1 MRMMIQK
8 RLMNGAL
15 AVMLLVAMV
24 VSNIVLPERA
34 IAAGEAISAIANK
47 STVFSQPVAIT
58 DLSITGVSNDSV
70 TVALQAQHGTF
81 EFGSQEAAVTGAST
95 SLVTIIG
102 ARDDVNATL
111 ATLTYTPT
119 ALGADAIEVNLG
131 SNISGVIIDPVGGHA
146 YKIVDDYLTWN
157 DARVAAK
164 QFVYGGVQGY
174 LANVT
179 SDSEDQFIVEH
190 LTGNGWIGASDQDF
204 EGDWKWMD
212 GPDDEAGMSFW
223 SGAGAINGG
232 HAVDDAYSNWNA
244 DEPNNS
250 SNEDCAEYI
259 VGQGWND
266 LNCDSQQRNY
276 VVEFGAADLP
286 EPITEQFTITTAG
299 PTTNVAN
306 CAQLMALTGDNRYDT
321 INVTADINCAG
332 VAAHPLIGDGDEF
345 MGTFNGNGHTIRNVT
360 IDAESDWNVALFAQ
374 ANGATFK
381 NVTLSNFTMNGA
393 GRVAALVG
401 ATYGSV
407 VIENVHATNVSLG
420 VDASRAGGLAGQISA
435 DGASRIAGSSVD
447 GGTITCTG
455 AEGGCSY
462 IGGLVGQINT
472 YGGAA
477 LLVEESY
484 SNVLITATNDG
495 DMYMLGGLIGEATV
509 DQEFVPADE
518 PSSITLRDVYSWST
532 IDSPRSYYI
541 GGLVG
546 HAYGYSS
553 YEQYPVT
560 FSIQRAYAWGDLT
573 GAGVVG
579 GLVGGMENDGRSE
592 FTLQNVFAMGKVVA
606 TDTVGEVYQGAIV
619 GHGENVEEGD
629 NLVATGI
636 YYDQT
641 RTTQD
646 TAGFVDGLDSVATA
660 VNSND
665 SQATYFMNN
674 MSNAPL
680 STWDFD
686 NVWVKNTSVPPT
698 FKLFVPLDDS
708 DDNGDGT
715 PDRLQQN
722 VASFTSPVNAK
733 RVVVQL
739 SDTCDI
745 TQASAA
751 AESTTSGDAGYTY
764 AGGLISFD
772 ADCTGGS
779 TEVVLYQ
786 YGVSADDVVARK
798 FNPGNG
804 AYFTIDSATISTV
817 IINGQNVVKAT
828 YTIED
833 NDDLDLNKTTGK
845 ISDPVGLG
853 VLAIGVPNTG
863 LGGRLSN

>member
-1 MRMMIQK
+1 MKLRQE
-8 RLMNGAL
+8 RLVNGVFAVLL
-15 AVMLLVAMV
+15 ATASV
-24 VSNIVLPERA
+24 VGNIVLPERA
-34 IAAGEAISAIANK
+34 VAAGEAISTIANK
-47 STVFSQPVAIT
+47 SAVFNQTVAIT

-95 SLVTIIG
+95 SSVTIIG

-157 DARVAAK
+157 NARIAAK

-174 LANVT
+174 LANIT

-212 GPDDEAGMSFW
+212 GPDDEAGTSFW
-223 SGAGAINGG
+223 SGVGAINGG
-232 HAVDDAYSNWNA
+232 HAVDDAYSNWNNI
-244 DEPNNS
+244 EPNNS

-286 EPITEQFTITTAG
+286 EPITKQFTITTVG

-332 VAAHPLIGDGDEF
+332 VAAHSLIGDGDEF

-407 VIENVHATNVSLG
+407 AIENVHATNVSLG

-435 DGASRIAGSSVD
+435 DGTSHITGSSVD
-447 GGTITCTG
+447 GGTVTCTG

-462 IGGLVGQINT
+462 IGGLVGQVNT

-477 LLVEESY
+477 LLVEKSY

-509 DQEFVPADE
+509 DQEYVPAGA

-532 IDSPRSYYI
+532 IDSPGSYSV
-541 GGLVG
+541 GGLIG
-546 HAYGYSS
+546 YAYGYSS

-573 GAGVVG
+573 GAGAVG
-579 GLVGGMENDGRSE
+579 GLVGSMENDDRSE

-606 TDTVGEVYQGAIV
+606 TDIGSEVYQGAIV
-619 GHGENVEEGD
+619 GYGENVEVSD
-629 NLVATGI
+629 NLAATGI

-641 RTTQD
+641 RTTQA
-646 TAGFVDGLDSVATA
+646 TAGFVNGLDSVATA
-660 VNSND
+660 VNSD
-665 SQATYFMNN
+665 DDQATYFTNN

-686 NVWVKNTSVPPT
+686 DVWVKNTSVPPT

-715 PDRLQQN
+715 PDRLQHN

-739 SDTCDI
+739 SDTCGI
-745 TQASAA
+745 TQASAV

-786 YGVSADDVVARK
+786 YGVSADDIVARK

-804 AYFTIDSATISTV
+804 TYFTIDSAMISSA
-817 IINGQNVVKAT
+817 IINGQNVVRVT
-828 YTIED
+828 YTIQD
-833 NDDLDLNKTTGK
+833 NGDLDLNKTIGK

-863 LGGRLSN
+863 LGGK